1 MATKENF
8 RARLTRAR
16 TRVAQAGQ
24 AVLDTPM
31 LSRTAE
37 AGICFLLAAV
47 LAGGEIL
54 GGYSPFA
61 LALVA
66 ASGSGLDAFCA
77 LAGASFGYLTLLGM
91 GSGLRYVSA
100 SILTFAAAFAFY
112 DVRLFNLP
120 WTMPLVAAAMNAFTG
135 LVYLSQ
141 RGWGP
146 EKVICFATEVALTA
160 LSAYGFQAVLAGDW
174 KRPGRRARCRLG
186 WMLLGGAVLAALSKL
201 FLFADI
207 SLGRALAS
215 CGVLCCAWHGGT
227 GAGAVAGVGLG
238 LALDLAGGGAPL
250 YAMAY
255 GAAGLCAGLLRG
267 KRRLAGAVAFVL
279 ADAGAVLWTWHE
291 GGSTAILYEVFAAS
305 VVFLL
310 LPDKLVRTV
319 GSVLT
324 REEGERVDGRTRD
337 RVRARLEETAGA
349 FRTLHQSLRS
359 ALRAPAA
366 NDSDDAVVFDRTA
379 DQVCRKCSLRGT
391 CWERDY
397 VTTFNALN
405 DAMQSMLDRGR
416 GEAGDF
422 PPYFSSRCIHFP
434 LFLETV
440 NRELTGLLYRR
451 QYNRRIQDSRQAV
464 CQQYEQLSA
473 LLDAA
478 AAELGEELTPDPA
491 RERKL
496 RAHIAA
502 QGEKGECAVYA
513 GRHHRLHVQ
522 ISGPACRRL
531 AGKEQINALAALM
544 GVPLRVEGKETEERL
559 DLIQAEPL
567 MVLAGVAARRK
578 DGETVSGDAGTWFK
592 RPDGVLYVLL
602 CDGMG
607 SGPAANRE
615 SSLAIRLLEQ
625 FLQAGVEAENALV
638 ILNSALALR
647 GEEEGG
653 FTTVDLLQL
662 DLFTGQAAIY
672 KLGAAPTYMKK
683 GRGVQRFTGSS
694 LPAGLATGGD
704 ARPDCTRVKLE
715 PGDCVLMVSDG
726 VCGGQDDAWLRA
738 RLEDFDGVSPKE
750 LARRLVADSP
760 KEGPTDDRTALVV
773 RLDKRGRPDRGRAGK
788 PAAGERG

>member
-8 RARLTRAR
+8 LARLTRVK
-16 TRVAQAGQ
+16 TRAAQAGQ
-24 AVLDTPM
+24 SVLDTPM

-54 GGYSPFA
+54 GSYSPFA

-66 ASGSGLDAFCA
+66 ASGSGIDAFCA

-100 SILTFAAAFAFY
+100 AILTFAAAFAFY
-112 DVRLFNLP
+112 DVRFFKLP
-120 WTMPLVAAAMNAFTG
+120 WTMPLIAAGMNAFTG
-135 LVYLSQ
+135 VVYLSQ
-141 RGWGP
+141 RGWTA
-146 EKVICFATEVALTA
+146 EKIIGFSTEVVLTA

-201 FLFADI
+201 YLFADV
-207 SLGRALAS
+207 SLGRALAA
-215 CGVLCCAWHGGT
+215 CGVLCCAWQGGI
-227 GAGAVAGVGLG
+227 GSGAVAGVGLG
-238 LALDLAGGGAPL
+238 LALDLAAGGTPL

-267 KRRLAGAVAFVL
+267 KRRLTGAVSFVL

-291 GGSTAILYEVFAAS
+291 GASVAVLYEVFAAS
-305 VVFLL
+305 VVFLI

-319 GSVLT
+319 GSVLA

-337 RVRARLEETAGA
+337 RLRIHLEKTAGA
-349 FRTLHQSLRS
+349 FRTLYQSLRS
-359 ALRAPAA
+359 TLRAPAA
-366 NDSDDAVVFDRTA
+366 NDGDTAVVFDRTA

-405 DAMQSMLDRGR
+405 DAMQAMMDRGR

-434 LFLETV
+434 LFLESV

-464 CQQYEQLSA
+464 CQQYEQLST
-473 LLDAA
+473 LLDTA
-478 AAELGEELTPDPA
+478 AAELGEELVPDLP

-502 QGEKGECAVYA
+502 QGVKGECSVYQD
-513 GRHHRLHVQ
+513 RRRRLHIQ
-522 ISGPACRRL
+522 IGGPACARM
-531 AGKEQINALAALM
+531 AGKEQLNALSALM
-544 GVPLRVEGKETEERL
+544 GVPLRIEGKEAEERL

-567 MVLAGVAARRK
+567 MALAGVAARRK

-592 RPDGVLYVLL
+592 RPDGTLYVLL

-607 SGPAANRE
+607 SGMAANRE

-625 FLQAGVEAENALV
+625 FLQAGVEAENALI

-647 GEEEGG
+647 GEAEGG

-662 DLFTGQAAIY
+662 DLYTGQASIY

-683 GRGVQRFTGSS
+683 GRGVQRFAGSS
-694 LPAGLATGGD
+694 LPAGLATAGGS
-704 ARPDCTRVKLE
+704 RPDCTHIKLE

-726 VCGGQDDAWLRA
+726 VCGGQDDAWLRQ

-750 LARRLVADSP
+750 LARGLVTDGP
-760 KEGPTDDRTALVV
+760 DDPTDDRTALVV
-773 RLDKRGRPDRGRAGK
+773 RVEKRGKGQKERGK
-788 PAAGERG
+788 KSAAGGRG